1 MYVKWKGYDSTFST
15 WEPVKHIL
23 DPVLITD
30 FLATFAFEHP
40 IKLALPQLRT
50 ASFHW
55 LRCRAQPSSRSP
67 SPSPLHRSRPLQW
80 PCSPTHGARPHASTT
95 PLAGSRGRQVAGTDT
110 AEGKTSLQWSGGAAP
125 WLTWPGTPLTGSVA
139 TPWHWWRPQRCWV
152 AAGW

>member
-1 MYVKWKGYDSTFST
+1 MRELRGGDLHLYVKWKGYDSTFST

-95 PLAGSRGRQVAGTDT
+95 PLCRFERETGGRYRHG
-110 AEGKTSLQWSGGAAP
+110 
-125 WLTWPGTPLTGSVA
+125 
-139 TPWHWWRPQRCWV
+139 
-152 AAGW
+152 